1 METTALVVDTSIFIQ
16 YLRATKKGNTVLQK
30 LPNNIDLY
38 ISSITIY
45 ELFMG
50 GTDQDKWKEVKRLI
64 EDLVVLNFN
73 NETAILASKLY
84 HQLRKQNKMIEF
96 RDIFIAASAI
106 HHDIPLLTLNT
117 KDFSRIKNLKIFES
131 SS

>member
-1 METTALVVDTSIFIQ
+1 MN
-16 YLRATKKGNTVLQK
+16 YLW
-30 LPNNIDLY
+30 
-38 ISSITIY
+38 
-45 ELFMG
+45 G
-50 GTDQDKWKEVKRLI
+50 GTNQEKWKEVKRLI

-96 RDIFIAASAI
+96 RDIFIAATAI

-117 KDFSRIKNLKIFES
+117 KDFSRIKNLKFFES
-131 SS
+131 NS